1 MPYLNLADLPD
12 QARYE
17 NSCRSRTS
25 WYSRPS
31 TIPFASE
38 EVTIY
43 LTSSGE
49 VCLFDKNASGL
60 PVSSIFSLTDVKD
73 VSYHGK
79 KVNNKLFFHAGTLLI
94 ATFGLIW
101 LLITGISVLDYILN
115 YESYYSY
122 VPDIEP
128 SETVSAG
135 VDGGIRVGLFI
146 LFYHLV
152 MEYIRKKLADW
163 SDAERID
170 FILESD
176 EKISLY
182 GKFPFE
188 RRFDL
193 HVFGF
198 ASVLVVLIPIVL
210 CEPQMLL
217 FFFVIETLAI
227 SIALLLQRL
236 ARMVVL
242 DPDENE
248 GSVEIGGLKDFYDGV
263 RSLSPPTASNN
274 VKSDKEIGEAVYQFD
289 LLVDRLSNDVSAL
302 DERLRVY
309 EKALDEITK
318 TKWRYTLRVPEVDQ
332 GLNQIRKCAERV
344 LFQRVTN
351 LGITTLGPRA
361 GLEEMIGVLLKNK
374 AIPSKPLS
382 DLEVI
387 QAKTSPGSH
396 ATTGYAENDDDYI
409 TGLRALVN
417 LVEWHF
423 ENIDNFALDS

>member
-1 MPYLNLADLPD
+1 MPYLDLADLPD

-17 NSCRSRTS
+17 NSCRCRTS
-25 WYSRPS
+25 WYSRPRPV
-31 TIPFASE
+31 PFARE

-79 KVNNKLFFHAGTLLI
+79 KVNDKLFFHAGTLLI
-94 ATFGLIW
+94 ATIGLIW
-101 LLITGISVLDYILN
+101 LLITGYALLDYIL
-115 YESYYSY
+115 YFEEYYSY

-128 SETVSAG
+128 SETVSAAGNDSIVVG
-135 VDGGIRVGLFI
+135 VFI
-146 LFYHLV
+146 LTYTFV
-152 MEYIRKKLADW
+152 TEYIIKKLADW

-170 FILESD
+170 FILESN

-188 RRFDL
+188 SRINL
-193 HVFGF
+193 H
-198 ASVLVVLIPIVL
+198 ASGIAMVLLILIPIVL
-210 CEPQMLL
+210 CDPQMLL
-217 FFFVIETLAI
+217 FFILIETLAVGGV
-227 SIALLLQRL
+227 LLIQGL

-242 DPDENE
+242 DRDENE

-263 RSLSPPTASNN
+263 RSLSLPTASN
-274 VKSDKEIGEAVYQFD
+274 VKSDKEIGEAGYQFD
-289 LLVDRLSNDVSAL
+289 LLVDRLSYDVSAL
-302 DERLRVY
+302 DERLKVY

-332 GLNQIRKCAERV
+332 GLNQIRKCSERL

-361 GLEEMIGVLLKNK
+361 GLEEMISVLLKNK